1 MVHIF
6 TVFPLEPIKAQ
17 RVCGCS
23 LAFCFT
29 RAISNLLDRGPTV
42 SSIIPLYAFIC
53 FCPFTFLN
61 SAAGIISG
69 SLSANIHRSF
79 GSIYLNSSL
88 KVETGRD
95 FISVFTL
102 FTSFSRSITLSA
114 VVSPFLRNWVIFIYI
129 IIGCLCQR
137 LRVVETAKLLIISGT
152 DKKKRKFNIEKA
164 DPKEAI

>member
-1 MVHIF
+1 M
-6 TVFPLEPIKAQ
+6 
-17 RVCGCS
+17 
-23 LAFCFT
+23 
-29 RAISNLLDRGPTV
+29 
-42 SSIIPLYAFIC
+42 
-53 FCPFTFLN
+53 
-61 SAAGIISG
+61 
-69 SLSANIHRSF
+69 
-79 GSIYLNSSL
+79 

-95 FISVFTL
+95 FISVYTL
-102 FTSFSRSITLSA
+102 FTSSRSITLSA